1 MGPPE
6 GAGGPGEGSPPRRG
20 GPGAWGEGSPPG
32 GGGRGAWGEGSP
44 QIGGVWG
51 GRAPRGQHSTLFT
64 EFSFAGHGDCDVT
77 IG

>member
-6 GAGGPGEGSPPRRG
+6 GAGGPGVRGLGGRGEGSPPRR
-20 GPGAWGEGSPPG
+20 
-32 GGGRGAWGEGSP
+32 GGRGAWGEGSP